1 MKDRKRRARIQ
12 HQARPGFVFTWSE
25 LQEINLLLGLLSES
39 LAIDVADAE
48 NALIPDPDAIPLTCE
63 NLKRVDAMI
72 ERIEQA
78 GKRLKRA
85 PRKTDLT
92 LHEVINL
99 GAFVGIL
106 ELEMR
111 LLAQRE
117 LCKRDAHHWRKY
129 FRQAHRWD
137 QVLDRICKARVD
149 EMFSGKAG
157 V

>member
-1 MKDRKRRARIQ
+1 
-12 HQARPGFVFTWSE
+12 VFTWNE
-25 LQEINLLLGLLSES
+25 LQEINLLLGLLAES
-39 LAIDVADAE
+39 LAIDVERAE
-48 NALIPDPDAIPLTCE
+48 HDDHDPDAIKLTQE
-63 NLKRVDAMI
+63 NIEQVDAMI

-78 GKRLKRA
+78 SKQLKQRS
-85 PRKTDLT
+85 PRKADLT

-117 LCKRDAHHWRKY
+117 PRKRDAHRWRKH

-137 QVLDRICKARVD
+137 QVLDRVCKARLD
-149 EMFSGKAG
+149 EMFSVPQAAKAE
-157 V
+157 VQQ